1 MPYFVNSC
9 NGGSSRGGEDHEAVR
24 VGRQSRLRGRLTTM
38 AASERSDFSLL
49 LWRLTTTPR
58 MPAQCNERDIMAPQ
72 ARAATDAHSAQGDWA
87 RLLTTTNCLMR
98 VGAEL

>member
-1 MPYFVNSC
+1 
-9 NGGSSRGGEDHEAVR
+9 
-24 VGRQSRLRGRLTTM
+24 M
-38 AASERSDFSLL
+38 AASEGSDFSLL
-49 LWRLTTTPR
+49 LWRLATPR
-58 MPAQCNERDIMAPQ
+58 MQAQCNERDVMAPQ